1 MSAFEGGKGGG
12 PTPFV
17 NAFKT
22 SSVASLRYNT
32 SQAGSPVPLCY
43 GTQRVSI
50 NLIELW
56 GEQGFG
62 KTNSKGGKGLG
73 GSASKKGGGQQY
85 STNVAFGVCQG
96 PVGFTGST
104 HGFSGYNEVWANG
117 SVAGANDV
125 GLNGY
130 GGSDGQA
137 PDPVFAS
144 SDPNTPVLGYSGTC
158 YVTGTPMQLGST
170 PALPNISFEI
180 TGFEAGTVGT
190 EFPNDANP
198 ASIITDLLTDARYG
212 AGFPSA
218 NLDTSGALADFG
230 NYCQAAQIGM
240 SMLLDRQQ
248 PCARWVEEIAQLT
261 VSAVLWSGSLL
272 KIIPYGDGVLSANSA
287 TWTPNLTAQY
297 SLGDSDFLDF
307 GGGSDPVVI
316 TRSDPSQAT
325 NWLSL
330 EFQDGNNNYNP
341 QMLPVWDQGLIDQY
355 GTRTE
360 PSIQAHELTNAT
372 SATVSAQLQLQRKAY
387 IRNTYKFKLGFRY
400 SLLEPMDIVLLT
412 DATTGL
418 EGTAV
423 RITQIDED
431 DNGELTVTAEEL
443 PIGVGTAVI
452 TLKQTTAGTGFDS
465 LVAPGN
471 TNAPI
476 IFEPAAALTGGVLE
490 TWLIASGGVE
500 EAATS
505 AATAS
510 GAVLH
515 FAGPLPAA
523 IVAGC
528 VVEDLT
534 TPASIPAGTTV
545 LSTTATSAT
554 LSANVAGGGVGSSDT
569 IAFYSAN
576 WGGCQVWISSDG
588 STYSMAGTIFS
599 GGRQGVLTA
608 GLASHADPD
617 TTDTLAVDLAMSQGQ
632 LLSGTAADANN
643 FVTLCYC
650 DGELI
655 SYETATL
662 TASYKYN
669 LGTLLRRGVYGTPA
683 TGHSAGANFARFGP
697 NDPSL
702 FKYTYP
708 ASFIGQTIYIKL
720 PAFNIFGQALQ
731 SLSGLTADTYI
742 LTGAGALTP
751 TSVPW
756 QYLGTAV
763 TAAAP
768 MLRYTFGESVV
779 FAAAFAG
786 SAANAGTAATGTVI
800 FDIALNG
807 TNFATMT
814 FAASATTATFAGT
827 ASSFA
832 AGDVL
837 SVMPRTSDATLLNLS
852 GNFAGTA

>member
-56 GEQGFG
+56 GEEGFG
-62 KTNSKGGKGLG
+62 NTNSKGGKGLG
-73 GSASKKGGGQQY
+73 GSASKKGSGQQY

-198 ASIITDLLTDARYG
+198 ASIITDLLTNARYG

-240 SMLLDRQQ
+240 SLLLDRQQ

-272 KIIPYGDGVLSANSA
+272 KIIPYGDGVLSANGA

-476 IFEPAAALTGGVLE
+476 IFEPPAALTGGVLE
-490 TWLIASGGVE
+490 AWLIASGG
-500 EAATS
+500 
-505 AATAS
+505 
-510 GAVLH
+510 
-515 FAGPLPAA
+515 
-523 IVAGC
+523 
-528 VVEDLT
+528 
-534 TPASIPAGTTV
+534 
-545 LSTTATSAT
+545 
-554 LSANVAGGGVGSSDT
+554 
-569 IAFYSAN
+569 AN
-576 WGGCQVWISSDG
+576 WGGCQIWISSDG
-588 STYSMAGTIFS
+588 STYALAGTIYK
-599 GGRQGVLTA
+599 GARQGVLTA
-608 GLASHADPD
+608 NLASHADPD
-617 TTDTLAVDLAMSQGQ
+617 TTDTLAVDLTESQGQ

-650 DGELI
+650 DGELV

-662 TASYKYN
+662 TAAYKYN
-669 LGTLLRRGVYGTPA
+669 LGTLLRRGVYGTPIGA
-683 TGHSAGANFARFGP
+683 HSLGANFARFGP

-720 PAFNIFGQALQ
+720 PGFNIFGQALQ

-768 MLRYTFGESVV
+768 VLRYTFGESVV